1 MPRRREGPRRDKKT
15 GFYYF
20 DEYVGLGQDKE
31 RIRFSLKTRDPDKAR
46 WRWEQEY
53 RKHWSRYYG
62 IESPA
67 TTSRVSFAE
76 LANEF
81 VDYERTVKKVKE
93 WETIKFRLKTI
104 HELWGNI
111 TLDKIDRDKLI
122 ELDNHLRTMP
132 ISDERKGRS
141 EATINHYFSLLKTFF
156 NYAIR
161 TKKYSGEN
169 PIKELRPYTVDEKRR
184 EYTPEELER
193 ILDAADRVERESQR
207 NARVQKYVKR
217 IILLL
222 LYTGMRT
229 GEVLFLKWENVGKDR
244 IILKRTETKQ
254 KKEKVIPLTD
264 AVNGILEELKD
275 GQSRDGYVLPLGKRG
290 KKVELS
296 QVIWKIR
303 KYSGIQDFI
312 FHNLRHT
319 ASTIMVSEALGKGV
333 GLADVMK
340 ILGHS
345 QIETTMRYLHS
356 DFGRMKKAMEVLEK
370 KAKKRI

>member
-1 MPRRREGPRRDKKT
+1 MPKRREGPRRDKKT

-20 DEYVGLGQDKE
+20 DEYVGLGDDKK

-53 RKHWSRYYG
+53 RKHWSKYYG

-81 VDYERTVKKVKE
+81 AEYERTVKKVKE
-93 WETIKFRLKTI
+93 WETMKNRLEII
-104 HELWGNI
+104 HELWGNV

-122 ELDNHLRTMP
+122 ELDEHLRSLP
-132 ISDERKGRS
+132 ISEEKKGRS
-141 EATINHYFSLLKTFF
+141 EATINHYFGLLKTLF

-161 TKKYSGEN
+161 TKRYSGEN
-169 PIKELRPYTVDEKRR
+169 PIKEVRPYTVDEKRR
-184 EYTPEELER
+184 EYTPQELER

-207 NARVQKYVKR
+207 NARAQKYVKR

-229 GEVLFLKWENVGKDR
+229 AEVLNLKWENVGKDR
-244 IILKRTETKQ
+244 ITLKRTETKQ

-264 AVNGILEELKD
+264 AVNGILQELKD
-275 GQSRDGYVLPLGKRG
+275 GRRRDGYVLPLGKRG
-290 KKVELS
+290 KKVDLS
-296 QVIWKIR
+296 HVIWKIR
-303 KYSGIQDFI
+303 KYSGVQDFI

-319 ASTIMVSEALGKGV
+319 ASTIMVSEALGRGV

-345 QIETTMRYLHS
+345 QVETTMRYLHA
-356 DFGRMKKAMEVLEK
+356 DFGRMKKAMKVLER
-370 KAKKRI
+370 KAKKK